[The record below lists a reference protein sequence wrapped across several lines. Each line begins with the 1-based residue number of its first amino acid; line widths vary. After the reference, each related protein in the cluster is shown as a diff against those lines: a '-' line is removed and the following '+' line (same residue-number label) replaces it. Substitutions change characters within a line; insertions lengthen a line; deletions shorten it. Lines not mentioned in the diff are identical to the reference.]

1 MKLFGEYTITNNF
14 NLSLALECL
23 VKVLAVSIE
32 DELGNITDED
42 IIFSVDKGLTDSPT
56 ITDSLSKIDFIK
68 GTLGTHYLYDG
79 ITTDTNSATM
89 LDTNWTY
96 SFTKAINSSYLY
108 DGVTLDSNSVT
119 MSDTGWTHS
128 TTKALGSQYLFG
140 GVTLENTS
148 VTMTDSLTPIEFT
161 KSLTDTP
168 TMSDSATL
176 NIQLDSLADTDV
188 GTWSNSGEVWMN
200 SYQGQDYYS
209 EEYSV
214 GLQTT
219 FTN

>member
-1 MKLFGEYTITNNF
+1 MLFRSSYVIKIDERLADYKAAVKTLLHPAGMKLFGEYTITNNF

-42 IIFSVDKGLTDSPT
+42 IIFSVDKGLTDSTT

-96 SFTKAINSSYLY
+96 SFTKIGRAH
-108 DGVTLDSNSVT
+108 V
-119 MSDTGWTHS
+119 
-128 TTKALGSQYLFG
+128 
-140 GVTLENTS
+140 
-148 VTMTDSLTPIEFT
+148 
-161 KSLTDTP
+161 
-168 TMSDSATL
+168 
-176 NIQLDSLADTDV
+176 
-188 GTWSNSGEVWMN
+188 
-200 SYQGQDYYS
+200 
-209 EEYSV
+209 
-214 GLQTT
+214 
-219 FTN
+219 